1 MIKAHPQGT
10 VLQLYIQPGAS
21 RTEMAGVYDDAVKI
35 RIQAPPVDG
44 KANKALIRYLSKTFG
59 ISGSRVIILKGETG
73 RKKLI
78 LLEGLPLKGVQAM
91 LSGYLPT

>member
-10 VLQLYIQPGAS
+10 LLQLYIQPGAS
-21 RTEMAGVYDDAVKI
+21 RTEIAGIYDDALKI

-59 ISGSRVIILKGETG
+59 IPASRVTILKGETG
-73 RKKLI
+73 RKKLV
-78 LLEGLPLKGVQAM
+78 LLEDLPLTGVQST
-91 LSGYLPT
+91 LSRFLTD